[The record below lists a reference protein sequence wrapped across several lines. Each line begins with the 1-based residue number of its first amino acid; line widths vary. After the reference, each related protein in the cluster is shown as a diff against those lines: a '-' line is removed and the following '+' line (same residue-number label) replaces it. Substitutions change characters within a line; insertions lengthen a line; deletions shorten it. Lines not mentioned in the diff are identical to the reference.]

1 LNGVTIVV
9 EEGFP
14 FTSIEPLE
22 ELILMM
28 GAESRLTVAA
38 PVEEHPLESTVFTVW
53 ETAAVVDMLEVVAP
67 DGLQVKELN
76 CPAFATATLPD
87 IPGQK
92 SVDITL
98 GEEDLFIVVLMDK
111 SVSNSQ
117 RLIVAMTCADAELP
131 DMSFHWISTFDV
143 PCPELMDPN
152 SAGTTDQKISAS
164 GCSVEIENDEDVF
177 AQGDP
182 PEMMLVDGSMVISL
196 TTRSSGF
203 EKQYGDD
210 VVT

>member
-98 GEEDLFIVVLMDK
+98 GEEDLFIV
-111 SVSNSQ
+111 
-117 RLIVAMTCADAELP
+117 AMTCADAELP